1 MRTRVRAYTRL
12 RSRACAREIGK
23 LLQHI
28 LDVLHQLRAIF
39 DELMTTD
46 GERVLDT
53 TRDAKHLASLLR
65 RHARRDQSP
74 ASVRRLN
81 HNDPEAEPADD
92 AIAHGKATGQRQGG
106 V

>member
-28 LDVLHQLRAIF
+28 LNGLHQLRAVF

-53 TRDAKHLASLLR
+53 TRDAKHLPSLLR
-65 RHARRDQSP
+65 RHARRDQR
-74 ASVRRLN
+74 ATSVRRLN
-81 HNDPEAEPADD
+81 HHHSEAEPADD
-92 AIAHGKATGQRQGG
+92 AIAHGEEN
-106 V
+106 